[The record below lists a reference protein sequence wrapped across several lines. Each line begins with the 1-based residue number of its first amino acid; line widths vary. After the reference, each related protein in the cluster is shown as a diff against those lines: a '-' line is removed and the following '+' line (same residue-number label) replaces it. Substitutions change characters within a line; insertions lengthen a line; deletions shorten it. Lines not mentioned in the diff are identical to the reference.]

1 MDITEY
7 YVNITGFS
15 ATDSYYDNSNSTS
28 TMGNYI
34 SDVPESPAL
43 RAFETKYKP
52 IHGYLATI
60 VCVFGVIAN
69 VLNIIVLTRKNMVSS
84 TNIILTGLAISDGL
98 TMAFYFPYALQMYVI
113 HGINIS
119 PDRDTEGCAKYQMS
133 YAIISVIV
141 HSISIWL
148 TVTLAVFRYVF
159 IRFPRI
165 GAQYCN
171 VQKAKTAVI
180 SVAVV
185 VTIVCIPNSILYELR
200 SNLAV
205 NLQVKNVANNSNA
218 SIWWIDVKNNTKSD
232 VVLQKFNFWVQALFV
247 KLLPCFLLTIFSVL
261 LVKTM
266 QDAEN
271 RRKKMMTKNSVADG
285 ETQPIGTSS
294 KRSRRS
300 QRTTRMLLTVVILFL
315 LTETPQ
321 GIMNL
326 LSGII
331 KDFFHNIY
339 TPLGD
344 LLDILALINNGI
356 NFVLYCTMS
365 KQFRDTFITIFCR
378 CFPKMVEGRR
388 LMNVTT
394 MVATKDSEV

>member
-1 MDITEY
+1 MDKLRY
-7 YVNITGFS
+7 YVNVTYEAF
-15 ATDSYYDNSNSTS
+15 TEDYYENSTS

-34 SDVPESPAL
+34 SDVPESTAL
-43 RAFETKYKP
+43 RTFEAKYKP
-52 IHGYLATI
+52 IHGYLAAS

-98 TMAFYFPYALQMYVI
+98 TMAFYFPWALQMYVI
-113 HGINIS
+113 HGIAVS
-119 PDRDTEGCAKYQMS
+119 PERDTEGCAKYQLS
-133 YAIISVIV
+133 YAIVSVIV

-171 VQKAKTAVI
+171 VQRAKTAVI
-180 SVAVV
+180 TVAVV
-185 VTIVCIPNSILYELR
+185 VTIVCIPNSISYELK
-200 SNLAV
+200 STSAPIYGFG
-205 NLQVKNVANNSNA
+205 NNSNV
-218 SIWWIDVKNNTKSD
+218 SIWYIDVKNNTKSD
-232 VVLQKFNFWVQALFV
+232 VVLQKFNFWVQAIFV

-261 LVKTM
+261 LVRTM
-266 QDAEN
+266 QDAEK

-315 LTETPQ
+315 ITETPQ

-326 LSGII
+326 LSGLIQ
-331 KDFFHNIY
+331 KFFHHIY

-365 KQFRDTFITIFCR
+365 KQFRDTFISVFCR
-378 CFPKMVEGRR
+378 CFPKMVDGRK
-388 LMNVTT
+388 LQTVTT
-394 MVATKDSEV
+394 MVNTRDSEV